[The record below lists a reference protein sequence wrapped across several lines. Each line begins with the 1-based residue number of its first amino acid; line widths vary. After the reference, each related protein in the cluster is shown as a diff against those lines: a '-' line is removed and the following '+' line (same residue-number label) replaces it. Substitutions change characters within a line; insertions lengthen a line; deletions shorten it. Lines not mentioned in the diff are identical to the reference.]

1 MHNYVKS
8 IFAFLISSLI
18 LQGCKFD
25 EIKSV
30 STTGEISIV
39 VDENVEPLMK
49 DEIREFER
57 LNQEAKIRMKVAPNK
72 VAKADLINGETSLI
86 VVTRN
91 FDEQEKAVIEKN
103 KLEIKEYPIAIDA
116 IGFIVSNTNPVER
129 VTSDDLKNI
138 FTGIYK
144 NWTDIKSQDEEQNK
158 EVSKFFKGANN
169 KIRLFIQRKNSSTY
183 DYVLDSILKK
193 TQYATAAAVC
203 STSIQMLNSIRE
215 NESAIGIINMNWLSK
230 GSQDTIDTSVKSLRI
245 SKIFD
250 NGRQDDFREFHQGL
264 IYNGTYP
271 YRRTVY
277 VITTDT
283 GIKLSTGF
291 ITFLVKTDG
300 QKIVLKNSLV
310 PVTQPVRTVDI
321 N

>member
-1 MHNYVKS
+1 MHNYVKY

-57 LNQEAKIRMKVAPNK
+57 LNQEAKILMKVAPNK

-91 FDEQEKAVIEKN
+91 FDGQEKAVIEKN

-116 IGFIVSNTNPVER
+116 IGFIVNNKNPVER
-129 VTSDDLKNI
+129 ITSDDLKNI

-144 NWTDIKSQDEEQNK
+144 NWTDIKAQEEEQNK
-158 EVSKFFKGANN
+158 EVSKFFKGPNN
-169 KIRLFIQRKNSSTY
+169 KIKLFIQRKNSSTY

-193 TQYATAAAVC
+193 TQYSTDAAVC
-203 STSIQMLNSIRE
+203 STSAQMLNLIRD

-291 ITFLVKTDG
+291 ITFMVKTDG